1 MKIFKNPSKSIVDN
15 KINKFTQ
22 LWQKILIRKNQSV
35 KMMPELQSHCLKKF
49 YRTRLGSVINADIA
63 EALMEH
69 EEGLTYVHRKYT
81 IEELASLYYMAH
93 KD

>member
-1 MKIFKNPSKSIVDN
+1 M
-15 KINKFTQ
+15 
-22 LWQKILIRKNQSV
+22 R
-35 KMMPELQSHCLKKF
+35 PELQSHCLKKF

-69 EEGLTYVHRKYT
+69 EEGLTYVYRKYT